1 LDWNK
6 LKTNIAILLISI
18 QLIDSSPFQKRK
30 YIYKIKLKELAESIE
45 KDGLIEP
52 VIARP
57 KNNRFELI
65 AGERR
70 LRAIKDYTKLKKI
83 QTKIII
89 VNDLQARRISAAENL
104 Q

>member
-1 LDWNK
+1 MDWNK

-57 KNNRFELI
+57 K
-65 AGERR
+65 
-70 LRAIKDYTKLKKI
+70 KI
-83 QTKIII
+83 VTSLLL
-89 VNDLQARRISAAENL
+89 VNEDLEQ
-104 Q
+104 